1 MRSAS
6 GAPIRPTS
14 EAVDCIGDVPVVMWA
29 NMEWFKAH
37 VFIAAW
43 CSPIIT
49 LIGLLVKKQP
59 QGAPMNWPHA
69 IFYVGFLSG
78 LAILVIDPLSRGVAV
93 ALVAMGFGT
102 LVRNFDKR

>member
-1 MRSAS
+1 
-6 GAPIRPTS
+6 
-14 EAVDCIGDVPVVMWA
+14 MWA

-43 CSPIIT
+43 CSPIIA

-59 QGAPMNWPHA
+59 QGVPMNWPHA
-69 IFYVGFLSG
+69 VFYVAFLSA
-78 LAILVIDPLSRGVAV
+78 LAVLVTPGIDPLSRGVAV

-102 LVRNFDKR
+102 LVRNYDKR